1 MAKGKHVVSVTTVE
15 QAVELLTKLANGEKA
30 LSVSALARK
39 TGISRY
45 KTMRLLAILEQK
57 GVVRPAV
64 GSGKHGALTGNSAGR
79 ARAAE
84 KMEPEPEPVSL
95 KLDDAVC
102 LNIVAGARPVLES
115 LARRHHEAI
124 YLTILNGNEVLL
136 LDVVDGHCQV
146 QAEPLVGR
154 RFPFFN
160 NAAGKVM
167 RAIDSWDLL
176 ERLVKRWS
184 GGPEHSPDLTT
195 LHAEL
200 ELIREKGVAVDCNG
214 MGEGIITVA
223 VAVRDY
229 AGKVVGALMML
240 GPSFRLI
247 GERLEEEIIP
257 SLLSSGEMLSMKF
270 GYLKP

>member
-1 MAKGKHVVSVTTVE
+1 MAKGKSAVSVTTVE
-15 QAVELLTKLANGEKA
+15 QVVELLAKLTTGEKA

-45 KTMRLLAILEQK
+45 KTMRLLASLEQK
-57 GVVRPAV
+57 MGGRLAV
-64 GSGKHGALTGNSAGR
+64 GSGKLGALVGR
-79 ARAAE
+79 KMARVRAAE
-84 KMEPEPEPVSL
+84 EAQPEPEPVSPQF
-95 KLDDAVC
+95 DDAIC
-102 LNIVAGARPVLES
+102 RNIVAGARPVLES
-115 LARRHHEAI
+115 LARRHHEAM

-136 LDVVDGHCQV
+136 LDVVDCHCQV

-176 ERLVKRWS
+176 EKIVKRWH
-184 GGPEHSPDLTT
+184 GDRECHPDLAT

-200 ELIREKGVAVDCNG
+200 ELIRQKGVAVDCNG
-214 MGEGIITVA
+214 MGDGIITVA

-240 GPSFRLI
+240 GPSFRLL

-257 SLLSSGEMLSMKF
+257 SLLLSGEMLSMKF
-270 GYLKP
+270 GYLRP